1 MAPKW
6 QSKSVKN
13 LLASFGIEAPDI
25 VISDLVVDS
34 RQVAIHKAFL
44 AVNGHKQD
52 GRHFIPQAISL
63 GAKVIVAECDEE
75 AHHGETEMR
84 EHSIIV
90 KFYRLA
96 ERLSE
101 LAEAFYDSPSQAMQ
115 TVAVTGTNG
124 KTSTAHFVAQL
135 GQLLGNKWGLIGT
148 LGAGFLDNLNETAN
162 TTPEAVTM
170 HRILAGVRA
179 EGAEAVAY
187 EASSHAMV
195 QNRIKHLHT
204 DVAIFT
210 NLSRDHLDYH
220 GDMEEYAKAKR
231 QLLQQPGLRFVVL
244 NMQDPE
250 HQNWLP
256 LLPESVTPVL
266 FGIDV
271 EPPDKGQYCI
281 ARDIHYSNQGVEFT
295 LDASWGDSGKGAS
308 FRGQAQVKSCL
319 LGHFNVANLI
329 AAIAAQL
336 CLGADFTDLQKCI
349 GNIHPVPGRMELFR
363 SESSATFVVDYAHTP
378 DALENVLTS
387 LKTHTTG
394 DLWCVFGCGGER
406 DQGKRPLMGKAAES
420 LADKII
426 LTSDNSR
433 SEQTQHIIDDIL
445 SGMSKQVRQDRELV
459 QIFPDRRE
467 AVQAALRQSKQSDL
481 VVLAGKGHENYQIIN
496 GQTMPYDERTY
507 LKSLLQEGER

>member
-1 MAPKW
+1 
-6 QSKSVKN
+6 
-13 LLASFGIEAPDI
+13 
-25 VISDLVVDS
+25 
-34 RQVAIHKAFL
+34 
-44 AVNGHKQD
+44 
-52 GRHFIPQAISL
+52 
-63 GAKVIVAECDEE
+63 
-75 AHHGETEMR
+75 
-84 EHSIIV
+84 
-90 KFYRLA
+90 
-96 ERLSE
+96 
-101 LAEAFYDSPSQAMQ
+101 MQ

-124 KTSTAHFVAQL
+124 KTSTAHFVTQL

-148 LGAGFLDNLNETAN
+148 LGAGFLDNMNETAN

-170 HRILAGVRA
+170 HRILATVKA
-179 EGAEAVAY
+179 DGADAVAF

-195 QNRIKHLHT
+195 QNRIKQLHT

-231 QLLQQPGLRFVVL
+231 QLLQQPGLRFMIL

-250 HQNWLP
+250 HKNWLP
-256 LLPESVTPVL
+256 LLPESVTPIF
-266 FGIDV
+266 FGIDA
-271 EPPDKGQYCI
+271 ETPKNAQYCI
-281 ARDIHYSNQGVEFT
+281 ARSIKYSNQGVEFT
-295 LDASWGDSGKGAS
+295 LDSSWGQTS
-308 FRGQAQVKSCL
+308 VKSCL

-329 AAIAAQL
+329 AAISAQL

-349 GNIHPVPGRMELFR
+349 GNIKPVPGRMELFR
-363 SESSATFVVDYAHTP
+363 SQSSATFVVDYAHTP

-433 SEQTQHIIDDIL
+433 SEQTQNIIDDIL
-445 SGMSKQVRQDRELV
+445 SGLSEQSRQNSAFVQV
-459 QIFPDRRE
+459 IPDRQE
-467 AVQAALRQSKQSDL
+467 AVQAALHQARKSDM
-481 VVLAGKGHENYQIIN
+481 VVLAGKGHENYQIID
-496 GQTMPYDERTY
+496 GQTLSYDERTY